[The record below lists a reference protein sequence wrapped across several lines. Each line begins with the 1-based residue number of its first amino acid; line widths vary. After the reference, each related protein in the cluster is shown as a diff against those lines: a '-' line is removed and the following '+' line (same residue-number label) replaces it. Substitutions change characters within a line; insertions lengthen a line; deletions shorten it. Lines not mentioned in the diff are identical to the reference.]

1 MLGTPEPDELL
12 MAQVA
17 KGRGESLEPLV
28 RRYAVPLVSFLRRM
42 TGSTES
48 AEELF
53 QETFFAVW
61 RKRATYQFP
70 RPFKPW
76 LYAVALNAGRA
87 AFRSAKPMMELP
99 MDEPADPLTDS
110 PPERA
115 IATETAARIARAVQ
129 NLPANQ
135 RAVVAMRVWD
145 GLSYAQIAEVTG
157 RTEATVRS
165 HMSHGLAA
173 LRQVLTQSV

>member
-1 MLGTPEPDELL
+1 
-12 MAQVA
+12 
-17 KGRGESLEPLV
+17 
-28 RRYAVPLVSFLRRM
+28 
-42 TGSTES
+42 
-48 AEELF
+48 
-53 QETFFAVW
+53 
-61 RKRATYQFP
+61 P

-87 AFRSAKPMMELP
+87 AFRTARPMMELP
-99 MDEPADPLTDS
+99 MDEPADSLNDS

-115 IATETAARIARAVQ
+115 IATETTARIAQAVQ
-129 NLPANQ
+129 NLPASQ

-145 GLSYAQIAEVTG
+145 GLSYAQIAEAVG

-173 LRQVLTQSV
+173 LREVLARPLT